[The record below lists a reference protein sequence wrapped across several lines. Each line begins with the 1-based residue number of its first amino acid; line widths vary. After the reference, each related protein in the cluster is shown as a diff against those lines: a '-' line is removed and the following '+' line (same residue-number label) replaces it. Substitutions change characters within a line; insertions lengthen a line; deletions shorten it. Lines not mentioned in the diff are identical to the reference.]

1 MIDLL
6 VNGHCMVL
14 KLLLVPVIDLLCQS
28 REIEQR
34 DLCLIAKYLGTFLE
48 DI

>member
-6 VNGHCMVL
+6 VNGHYIVL
-14 KLLLVPVIDLLCQS
+14 KVLQVPVIDLLCQS

-34 DLCLIAKYLGTFLE
+34 DLGLDKET
-48 DI
+48 